1 MKRSKI
7 VFVLAALF
15 ACILGMPSLSFGQVV
30 FPEVKVGAVNY
41 KYLSSVENKEVAEPV
56 RRLQTEAAEFNVKDP
71 RYYVDDYNTYY
82 VTFELPEGKIL
93 AAYDSDGR
101 LLRTAEKFKNTVLPK
116 AVGQSVVTK
125 YPGWRVAED
134 VYLVNFHDR
143 KGTTKTYKLLLENG
157 DKRMKVKMNEKGE
170 LM

>member
-1 MKRSKI
+1 
-7 VFVLAALF
+7 
-15 ACILGMPSLSFGQVV
+15 MPSLSFGQVV

>member
-7 VFVLAALF
+7 LVVIATLAAIIF
-15 ACILGMPSLSFGQVV
+15 GFPSFSYGQIV

-41 KYLSSVENKEVAEPV
+41 KYLSSVDNKEVAEPV
-56 RRLQTEAAEFNVKDP
+56 RRLQQEAAVFDVKDP
-71 RYYVDDYNTYY
+71 KYFEDEYNTYL

-93 AAYDSDGR
+93 AAYDSEGK

-116 AVGQSVVTK
+116 AVGQSALQK
-125 YPGWRVAED
+125 YPGWRIAED

-143 KGTTKTYKLLLENG
+143 KGTTKTYKLLLEKG

-170 LM
+170 VI

>member
-7 VFVLAALF
+7 LVVIAALAAIIFGL
-15 ACILGMPSLSFGQVV
+15 PSFSYGQIV

-41 KYLSSVENKEVAEPV
+41 KYLSSVDNKEVAQPV
-56 RRLQTEAAEFNVKDP
+56 RRLQQEAAEFDVRDP
-71 RYYVDDYNTYY
+71 KYYIDEYNTYY

-101 LLRTAEKFKNTVLPK
+101 LLRTAEKFKNTILPK
-116 AVGQSVVTK
+116 AVGESIVKK

-134 VYLVNFHDR
+134 VYLVNFHER
-143 KGTTKTYKLLLENG
+143 KGTTKSYKLLLENG
-157 DKRMKVKMNEKGE
+157 DKRMKVKMNEKGDVI
-170 LM
+170 

>member
-7 VFVLAALF
+7 VIVLAALL
-15 ACILGMPSLSFGQVV
+15 ACIFGMPSLSFGQVV

-56 RRLQTEAAEFNVKDP
+56 KRLQTEAAEFNVRDP
-71 RYYVDDYNTYY
+71 RYYVDDFNTYY
-82 VTFELPEGKIL
+82 VTFDLPEGKIL

-116 AVGQSVVTK
+116 AVGQAVVTK

-170 LM
+170 MM